1 MKSLSKISP
10 RATFDRIERR
20 FGRARRLAGTLSVGL
35 FLLGATCMIQ
45 IAATPEDSKFWG
57 ELDLFAKGVRTVPYS
72 VLIVTAWLVAL
83 WALTNR
89 LRLAGLLVLG
99 LWLPAALASA
109 AKLSTLDLPLLPTDL
124 FLAGDV
130 AAVFHREFLAF
141 GGPTKAGLLAATGA
155 LVLAAGWVMPRPR
168 LRPWVRLAMAGLA
181 GAVIGSLFSPRM
193 NMFANQPDQFRR
205 YDWDTKRTYSENGF
219 IVGLA
224 MNSHYLMVDRPPDY
238 SEAAVR
244 RIVRGLPPPAKT
256 SSELRPNVILVL
268 SESFSDPTR
277 FPGTIFVSDPVPTF
291 HRLQQEFGGLDL
303 VSPVFGGLTC
313 NAEFEVL
320 TGMNMMFFPQ
330 PNQAYVQYIRRPV
343 QSLASVLRQRGY
355 RTVALHA
362 QGGMHNDAQ
371 VQPLLGFE
379 QFVPG
384 EQWVNRKRVAGWMID
399 AAASLETIRWADSLE
414 QPFFISVNTI
424 EGHTPYNQAKY
435 GPDPWDIRFTKPLSD
450 QAREILAAY
459 ARGLHNADSAL
470 KLLID
475 HFRNR
480 EEPTLIVFYGDH
492 LPILGENLL
501 VYKET
506 GFCPPGCG
514 SASLPMRT
522 VPAVIW
528 NNFGKRLWATSG
540 EIGMPQ
546 MLPIVL
552 DLLEAPKPAHVR
564 LVEEVG
570 TRWPIISTVG
580 CIDAAGTVKRLE
592 EIIAD
597 PLIRDYRL
605 MQYDLLFGKR
615 FFLQIGQN
623 EAD

>member
-1 MKSLSKISP
+1 
-10 RATFDRIERR
+10 
-20 FGRARRLAGTLSVGL
+20 LSVGL

-45 IAATPEDSKFWG
+45 VAATPEDAKFWG
-57 ELDLFAKGVRTVPYS
+57 ELDLFAKGVRTVLYS
-72 VLIVTAWLVAL
+72 VLVVTAWLAAL

-109 AKLSTLDLPLLPTDL
+109 AKLSTLDLPLLPTDF
-124 FLAGDV
+124 FLAGDA
-130 AAVFHREFLAF
+130 AAVFHREFLVF
-141 GGPTKAGLLAATGA
+141 GGWRKTGLLAGTGA
-155 LVLAAGWVMPRPR
+155 LVLAAGWTMPCPR

-181 GAVIGSLFSPRM
+181 GAFIGSLFSPRL
-193 NMFANQPDQFRR
+193 NVFVRQPDQFRR
-205 YDWDTKRTYSENGF
+205 YDWDSKRTYSENGF

-224 MNSHYLMVDRPPDY
+224 MNSHYLMVEPPPDY

-244 RIVRGLPPPAKT
+244 RIVRGLPPPAEAA
-256 SSELRPNVILVL
+256 SELRPNVILVL

-277 FPGTIFVSDPVPTF
+277 FPGTAFDSDPVPTF
-291 HRLQQEFGGLDL
+291 RRLRREFGGLEL

-320 TGMNMMFFPQ
+320 TGMNMLFFPQ
-330 PNQAYVQYIRRPV
+330 PTQAYVQYIRRPV
-343 QSLASVLRQRGY
+343 QSLASVLRRRGY

-362 QGGMHNDAQ
+362 QGGMHNDAL

-384 EQWVNRKRVAGWMID
+384 ERWVNRKRVAGWMID
-399 AAASLETIRWADSLE
+399 AAASLETIRWADRLE
-414 QPFFISVNTI
+414 RPYFISVNTI

-435 GPDPWDIRFTKPLSD
+435 GKDPWDIRFTKPLSD
-450 QAREILAAY
+450 QAREILVAY

-501 VYKET
+501 VYRET

-514 SASLPMRT
+514 SVSLPMRT

-528 NNFGKRLWATSG
+528 NNYGKRLRPTSR

-564 LVEEVG
+564 LVEKVG
-570 TRWPIISTVG
+570 TRWPVLSSVG
-580 CIDAAGTVKRLE
+580 CFDDAGNVKRLE
-592 EIIAD
+592 EISAD

-615 FFLQIGQN
+615 HFLEIGRYG
-623 EAD
+623 AD